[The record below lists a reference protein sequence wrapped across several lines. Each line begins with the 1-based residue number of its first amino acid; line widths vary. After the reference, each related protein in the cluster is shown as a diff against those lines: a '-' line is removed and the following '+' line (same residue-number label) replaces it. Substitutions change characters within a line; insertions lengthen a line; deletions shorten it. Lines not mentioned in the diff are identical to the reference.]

1 MTQPPTSDRQRLAE
15 LIRDRLIA
23 AAEAAYD
30 DAGIQGL
37 CAEGRIEVAIGAMKN
52 LDLTP
57 LLRDLPATD
66 R

>member
-1 MTQPPTSDRQRLAE
+1 MTPPSTTDHQRLAE
-15 LIRDRLIA
+15 LIRERLIA

-52 LDLTP
+52 LDLSS
-57 LLRDLPATD
+57 LLRDLPDTD

>member
-1 MTQPPTSDRQRLAE
+1 MTEPPTSERERLAE

-52 LDLTP
+52 LDLRA
-57 LLRDLPATD
+57 LLDDPSQND

>member
-1 MTQPPTSDRQRLAE
+1 MTQPTTSDRQRLAE

-52 LDLTP
+52 LDLSS
-57 LLRDLPATD
+57 LLRDLPDTD

>member
-1 MTQPPTSDRQRLAE
+1 MTPPPTTDHQRLAE
-15 LIRDRLIA
+15 LIRERLIA

-52 LDLTP
+52 LDLSS
-57 LLRDLPATD
+57 LLRDLPDTD

>member
-57 LLRDLPATD
+57 LLRDLPDTD